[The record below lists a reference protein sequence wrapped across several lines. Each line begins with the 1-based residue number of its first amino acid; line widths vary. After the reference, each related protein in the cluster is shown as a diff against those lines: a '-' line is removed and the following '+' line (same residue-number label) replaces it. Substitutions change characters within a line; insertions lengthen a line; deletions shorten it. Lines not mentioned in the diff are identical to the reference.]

1 VIKMFLPIQLS
12 PLLLSI
18 AVGSLFTVIG
28 YCRYCAGLWFF
39 IVNNLAPIGLAMVFN
54 SRAIQ

>member
-18 AVGSLFTVIG
+18 AVGVTV
-28 YCRYCAGLWFF
+28 YCNWVLQVLCR
-39 IVNNLAPIGLAMVFN
+39 VMVFYCEQFG
-54 SRAIQ
+54 SYWVSDGF